1 MSYPLLVTPKEHP
14 DLDGV
19 ACAVAYAELL
29 SALGTP
35 ALPFVSGRPDAE
47 ARYVLDRLGWRAP
60 PVPAETG
67 GLVLVDA
74 SDVLGLP
81 SRVDPAGVIEDID
94 HRLHHRAASLF
105 PNARLQIEPVG
116 AAATLVFERF
126 GAAGLR
132 PTHTSSVLLLAA
144 IHSNTQQ
151 LQGSVTTARDVE
163 AARQLAAMSE
173 LPTGLIEGQLAADH
187 RLARRPP
194 VASEADVA
202 RGQGPG
208 DRVAEGQLAAR
219 GEEIRD
225 DLDGA
230 IRREVKRFEHEE
242 GAYLFSQIECAG
254 AESLVTMAL
263 PALLSLGPRAMLNLV
278 DPARPSSALLVPDA
292 SFRAWIAA
300 KTGLAFDGVEARSQT
315 VLLRKQ
321 IVARI
326 EGHRP

>member
-35 ALPFVSGRPDAE
+35 ALPLVSGRPDAE

-81 SRVDPAGVIEDID
+81 ARVDPAGVVEVID
-94 HRLHHRAASLF
+94 HRLHHRAAALF
-105 PNARLQIEPVG
+105 PNASLQIEPVG

-163 AARQLAAMSE
+163 AARQLATISE
-173 LPTGLIEGQLAADH
+173 APSGLIEGQF
-187 RLARRPP
+187 
-194 VASEADVA
+194 
-202 RGQGPG
+202 
-208 DRVAEGQLAAR
+208 AAR

-225 DLDGA
+225 DLERA

-242 GAYLFSQIECAG
+242 GAYLFSQLECPG
-254 AESLVTMAL
+254 AEALSTMAL
-263 PALLSLGPRAMLNLV
+263 PVLSGLGPRAMLNLV
-278 DPARPSSALLVPDA
+278 DPAIPSSSLLVPDP
-292 SFRAWIAA
+292 SFRAWVSA
-300 KTGLAFDGVEARSQT
+300 KTGLTFDGVETRVPT

-326 EGHRP
+326 EGVAP